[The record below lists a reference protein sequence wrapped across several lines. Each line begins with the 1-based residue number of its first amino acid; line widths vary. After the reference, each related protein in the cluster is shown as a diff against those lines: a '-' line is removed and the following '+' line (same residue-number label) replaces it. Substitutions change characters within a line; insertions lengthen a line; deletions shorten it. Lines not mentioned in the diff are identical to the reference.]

1 MAKLTIEG
9 LTLFIIY
16 EMLLILS
23 VNDIHRQ

>member
-23 VNDIHRQ
+23 VFKYY